1 MGDELGPHDPR
12 IAPFPYQSHLVRPLR
27 DAALAQGRTDV
38 LALWS
43 GQAAPLLHHRDAAS
57 LLNDLLAQTSELLTI
72 KETA

>member
-1 MGDELGPHDPR
+1 MVDEFGPDDQR
-12 IAPFPYQSHLVRPLR
+12 IAPFPYQARLVRPLR

-43 GQAAPLLHHRDAAS
+43 GQAAPLLRHRDAGS